1 MTFQAHASLSIEIEK
16 LADGDISPA
25 PVGSHVILEAASGS
39 LLHCLRMPNGGLL
52 ALRAGRV
59 QTFQVA
65 QRLPAA
71 ALVRYPTP
79 LAAKNEAEVA
89 QVIDRAQSLLGL
101 SLEQVISRLTA
112 SGLNENEVLGGT
124 SKEALVAECLI
135 AFCTTGMSRNW
146 KISEAYRESKR
157 PKVALFDETRSQQT
171 ILPSPTTLRGY
182 TPSYA
187 DESPYNDS
195 TEDTPT
201 NGGSSPSL
209 IRSGPLSAS
218 EKLTHKLKEKAIS
231 TAVHLGCKGPA
242 AKVAGAAAAVTVEGY
257 ALYREISNHGEHL
270 ESKKISQEQY
280 QERICESSVTS
291 SARAIGGLAGA
302 AVGQAAIPVP
312 LVGALVGGVI
322 GGACGGFH
330 ATSLVRGAMRLS
342 GRAKGGDGLV
352 RCVEHTSKDLT
363 EGGFEAENRPIS
375 APAKDFSTRL
385 KIIDDADEL
394 L

>member
-1 MTFQAHASLSIEIEK
+1 MAFQAHAGLTVEIEK

-25 PVGSHVILEAASGS
+25 PVGSHVVLEAASGS

-59 QTFQVA
+59 QSFQVA

-79 LAAKNEAEVA
+79 LAANTEAEVA

-101 SLEQVISRLTA
+101 SLEQVTSRLTA
-112 SGLNENEVLGGT
+112 SGLNEKELSEGA

-157 PKVALFDETRSQQT
+157 SKVPLFGPQA
-171 ILPSPTTLRGY
+171 ILPSHPSASLQGSTQ
-182 TPSYA
+182 SYA

-195 TEDTPT
+195 TEDNST

-209 IRSGPLSAS
+209 ILSGPLSAS

-330 ATSLVRGAMRLS
+330 ANSLVRGAMRLS

-363 EGGFEAENRPIS
+363 EEGFEAEHRSIS
-375 APAKDFSTRL
+375 APTKEFSTRL